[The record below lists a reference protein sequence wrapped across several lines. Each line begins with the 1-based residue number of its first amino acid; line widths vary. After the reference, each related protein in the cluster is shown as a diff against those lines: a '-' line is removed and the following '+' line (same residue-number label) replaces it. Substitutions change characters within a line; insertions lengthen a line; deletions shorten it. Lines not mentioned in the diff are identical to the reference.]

1 MQKQKILLPAVE
13 TTPEFKEK
21 VEQTCRTAG
30 ISYSAAVLGLLRKWT
45 DQDIGPD
52 IEPDPEF
59 MASACEAFR
68 SERVQKAIRRLA
80 EKHSLELRPHF
91 VRIGQAPSLF
101 YAGRSPPLSKGEHP
115 AFFIPEPLSEPGFAG
130 LKDFQDLCSAC
141 ITVGTSPAAC
151 LCGQKSC
158 QSLNPENPGS
168 DSCMFNF

>member
-52 IEPDPEF
+52 IEPVPEF

-80 EKHSLELRPHF
+80 EKHDPGRTYPHA
-91 VRIGQAPSLF
+91 V
-101 YAGRSPPLSKGEHP
+101 K
-115 AFFIPEPLSEPGFAG
+115 IP
-130 LKDFQDLCSAC
+130 
-141 ITVGTSPAAC
+141 
-151 LCGQKSC
+151 
-158 QSLNPENPGS
+158 
-168 DSCMFNF
+168 